1 MSTHPKQTS
10 DKSESITR
18 QIIKARRDV
27 KRKLNRIRD
36 MRFRNMEFLR
46 GNLQSVI
53 TPLIKQETG
62 VKVEKE
68 EEEEL
73 GDKVGKKEEL
83 IKKPTTS
90 RWPGRTSKQME
101 FWSFDN
107 GSVRPS
113 TAVDESEGVEEFNY
127 DDDDDGDDDVFEADP
142 RTVMENVPKQRES
155 VIVPSNIDEM
165 RMALNTEEGSSYL
178 NNLAELPRR
187 YLKFLTSSSTNV
199 DNASGVRF
207 DPDSQSWKLGIRP
220 VNFEGNNLLIGDKLY
235 DGTPGLYS
243 LLFEKSPTHYDTE
256 DLKVYKDILKYTRAH
271 YDNYG
276 SGRKIT
282 TTGTKYN
289 EIIKIVFPPRSK
301 YKAKSTGAGSK
312 KITSG
317 LLKRVP
323 EGSSK
328 IEYVPFTS
336 MNELVDRLRLL
347 YASEK
352 SGNTSIHNE
361 IVSIIKTLRAN
372 HIIE

>member
-1 MSTHPKQTS
+1 M
-10 DKSESITR
+10 DK
-18 QIIKARRDV
+18 
-27 KRKLNRIRD
+27 
-36 MRFRNMEFLR
+36 
-46 GNLQSVI
+46 
-53 TPLIKQETG
+53 
-62 VKVEKE
+62 EK
-68 EEEEL
+68 EEEL

-127 DDDDDGDDDVFEADP
+127 DDDDVDDDVFEADP
-142 RTVMENVPKQRES
+142 RTVMENVPEQRES

-199 DNASGVRF
+199 DNVSGVRF

-220 VNFEGNNLLIGDKLY
+220 VNFEGNNLLIGDKYY
-235 DGTPGLYS
+235 DGI
-243 LLFEKSPTHYDTE
+243 PTQYDTE
-256 DLKVYKDILKYTRAH
+256 DLKVYKDILKYSRAH

-323 EGSSK
+323 EDSSK